1 MIENKVL
8 AIHDTDNVGVLLADV
23 CKGEKLIIAGTET
36 TAKEDI
42 KFGFKIAL
50 KDLKKGEYIVKYG
63 CNIGI
68 ANRDIEKGELVH
80 IHNVEGLLG
89 NE

>member
-1 MIENKVL
+1 MVENEIL
-8 AIHDTDNVGVLLADV
+8 AIHDMDNVGVVLADV
-23 CKGEKLIIAGTET
+23 YKGEKLIIAGTES

-50 KDLKKGEYIVKYG
+50 KDMKKGEHIVKYG

-68 ANRDIEKGELVH
+68 ASRDILKGEMVH
-80 IHNVEGLLG
+80 IHNIDGLLG